1 MFIAQTIRLFR
12 AIAKQKH
19 SPATIATRINK
30 ELTENNEQ
38 GMFVTMFIGLAD
50 LNTGR
55 LEFCNAGHNKP
66 VVVEKTADGTL
77 HARFLHILPN
87 APIGMWP
94 TLKFEG
100 EVLENIKDQRL
111 FLYSDG
117 LNEAEDKEMVQF
129 GNDRLME
136 IITSRPFENTKE
148 LVETLR
154 EAVEKHRKG
163 AEPNDD
169 LTMMCLEIK

>member
-1 MFIAQTIRLFR
+1 
-12 AIAKQKH
+12 
-19 SPATIATRINK
+19 
-30 ELTENNEQ
+30 
-38 GMFVTMFIGLAD
+38 
-50 LNTGR
+50 
-55 LEFCNAGHNKP
+55 
-66 VVVEKTADGTL
+66 
-77 HARFLHILPN
+77 
-87 APIGMWP
+87 MWP

>member
-1 MFIAQTIRLFR
+1 
-12 AIAKQKH
+12 
-19 SPATIATRINK
+19 
-30 ELTENNEQ
+30 
-38 GMFVTMFIGLAD
+38 
-50 LNTGR
+50 
-55 LEFCNAGHNKP
+55 
-66 VVVEKTADGTL
+66 
-77 HARFLHILPN
+77 
-87 APIGMWP
+87 MWP

-154 EAVEKHRKG
+154 EAVEKHRNG

-169 LTMMCLEIK
+169 LTMMCLEIKSHL

>member
-1 MFIAQTIRLFR
+1 
-12 AIAKQKH
+12 
-19 SPATIATRINK
+19 
-30 ELTENNEQ
+30 
-38 GMFVTMFIGLAD
+38 
-50 LNTGR
+50 
-55 LEFCNAGHNKP
+55 
-66 VVVEKTADGTL
+66 
-77 HARFLHILPN
+77 
-87 APIGMWP
+87 MWP

-154 EAVEKHRKG
+154 EAVEKHRNG